1 MITDGLKGLVIIPA
15 YNEEG
20 AIIDTVANIRKNA
33 PRFDIIV
40 INDCSNDNT
49 RKLLEKNN
57 ISHIN
62 LPMNLGI
69 GGAVQTGY
77 IYAEKH
83 GYDVAVQMDGDGQHD
98 ASYLNDMLAV
108 MKQKKADM
116 VIGSR
121 FIENKGFQ
129 SSSLRRVGINFFTGW
144 IRKLTHQTIT
154 DPTSGMRMV
163 NRRIIELFAEDYP
176 KDYPEPETVV
186 TILKNGYSISEVPV
200 VMKART
206 SGESSIS
213 MRKSVYYM
221 FKVSIACLMAA
232 WSADVV
238 KKAGKK

>member
-77 IYAEKH
+77 IYAEKN
-83 GYDVAVQMDGDGQHD
+83 GYNVAVQMDGDGQHD
-98 ASYLNDMLAV
+98 AAYLDEMFTR
-108 MKQKKADM
+108 MKKENADM

-121 FIENKGFQ
+121 FIENEGFQ
-129 SSSLRRVGINFFTGW
+129 SSSLRRAGISFFTRW
-144 IRKLTHQTIT
+144 IHLLTHKTVT

-163 NRRIIELFAEDYP
+163 NRRIIELFARDYP

-186 TILKNGYSISEVPV
+186 SLLKRGYIISEVPV
-200 VMKART
+200 KMLART
-206 SGESSIS
+206 TGESSIS

-221 FKVSIACLMAA
+221 CKVSIACLISV
-232 WSADVV
+232 WSDELSGGD
-238 KKAGKK
+238 K